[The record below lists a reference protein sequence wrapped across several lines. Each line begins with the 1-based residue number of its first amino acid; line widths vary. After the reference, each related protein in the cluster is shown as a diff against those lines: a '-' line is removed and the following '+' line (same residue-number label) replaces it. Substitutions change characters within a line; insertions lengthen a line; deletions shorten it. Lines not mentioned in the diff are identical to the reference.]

1 MWNIIIKEIKKID
14 RSRLSSDLLMKEYF
28 LEILKSHEG
37 EDIQIYSL

>member
-14 RSRLSSDLLMKEYF
+14 RSRLSSDLLMKENF
-28 LEILKSHEG
+28 LEILKSHED